1 MQNVKNTEKV
11 SLIRY
16 CPNIIHT
23 SDYSDVSCS
32 WRKCCSVLLQS
43 QEEKAACYVNRS
55 PDSCL
60 HNSCFMLLCGRSEL
74 GKFLPCFSLHSVQA
88 LGHCCAF
95 WPVTKREIQFPFLH
109 FFFPQSK
116 HVNTALCWPGNG
128 TASFLKTGTKTLR
141 LWYSSDGSE

>member
-32 WRKCCSVLLQS
+32 WRKCGSVLLQS

-74 GKFLPCFSLHSVQA
+74 GKFLPCFSLHSVQGSGT
-88 LGHCCAF
+88 LLCLLTSDQTGNTVSLS
-95 WPVTKREIQFPFLH
+95 P
-109 FFFPQSK
+109 FFFPSVQ
-116 HVNTALCWPGNG
+116 VC
-128 TASFLKTGTKTLR
+128 
-141 LWYSSDGSE
+141 